1 MGSRSSSSSSSRLA
15 AIGVVTLAVLALNA
29 PTGASAFSSV
39 FGKNANAGDGATEDP
54 GLAGEPAVVT
64 EAVTEEIHSEDP
76 AEKLREF
83 VSRYEPPYDMEEE
96 HYAGLRASFDA
107 VAKAHLATEVV
118 PTTILTDRD
127 GNVFSVRPGVPTVS
141 DIVRLLD
148 R

>member
-39 FGKNANAGDGATEDP
+39 FGKNANAGNGATDEDP

-76 AEKLREF
+76 AEKPGAG
-83 VSRYEPPYDMEEE
+83 EP
-96 HYAGLRASFDA
+96 S
-107 VAKAHLATEVV
+107 
-118 PTTILTDRD
+118 PTRKKSE
-127 GNVFSVRPGVPTVS
+127 G
-141 DIVRLLD
+141 LLD
-148 R
+148 ALHVPSLL